1 MPEKDQS
8 NALSGAISYYQ
19 PGKIFAQA
27 FRQAYWCGMLS
38 RILPT
43 SQASQLIKALDL
55 RPATRVDATET
66 SPLVE
71 NNAKNKK
78 SKGNLY

>member
-8 NALSGAISYYQ
+8 NALSGAIGRYK
-19 PGKIFAQA
+19 PGQIFTQA
-27 FRQAYWCGMLS
+27 FRQAYWYGMFS
-38 RILPT
+38 RTLPT

-71 NNAKNKK
+71 QCQKQKVQR
-78 SKGNLY
+78 